1 MNNIMSYKEWIKDT
15 KGSIGKPRSAALK
28 AVDVALEKFDKV
40 KTSPNKDAVT
50 KALVAWQM
58 TKGNN
63 WKTSVRN
70 KSNAVENLYR
80 QLTGLGGSA
89 NMVALSHIR
98 DESRAIVTDLFL
110 HKKVVFR
117 PGLLTKIAGNK
128 LKSKVKVVKS
138 SGKVVKNITTLSI
151 SSSSSSSTSN
161 SAAASSRAMALSKKI
176 SHDLIPSNIRV
187 DVLSAMS
194 KIMPTFAV
202 ELQAACL
209 PFVGVIFS
217 GGSVCYSGYQVAQA
231 AYKQEN
237 SKTHVKLSL
246 STEEPEA
253 AFKALILMLERKT
266 QQKTEKFAKGLA
278 DFGSKL
284 ASTLADGGTA
294 TNAAIG
300 LASGLIKLLMILR
313 IVVRDIQER
322 NAANVVLKQPIIGVE
337 LFEANPLMGAYLIC
351 CAPTSV
357 LVNTMLD
364 SKNFNKPG
372 MMDKVEQ
379 ATKKHLK
386 PLKSR
391 ARSLITE
398 HRMYIPG
405 LQNFPGLLKKNKK
418 NLKDMMARNG
428 KTGMQGLGADD
439 FDDLSAA

>member
-138 SGKVVKNITTLSI
+138 SGKVVKNIATLSS

-253 AFKALILMLERKT
+253 EFKAFILMLERIT
-266 QQKTEKFAKGLA
+266 
-278 DFGSKL
+278 
-284 ASTLADGGTA
+284 
-294 TNAAIG
+294 
-300 LASGLIKLLMILR
+300 
-313 IVVRDIQER
+313 
-322 NAANVVLKQPIIGVE
+322 
-337 LFEANPLMGAYLIC
+337 
-351 CAPTSV
+351 
-357 LVNTMLD
+357 
-364 SKNFNKPG
+364 
-372 MMDKVEQ
+372 
-379 ATKKHLK
+379 HL
-386 PLKSR
+386 
-391 ARSLITE
+391 
-398 HRMYIPG
+398 
-405 LQNFPGLLKKNKK
+405 
-418 NLKDMMARNG
+418 
-428 KTGMQGLGADD
+428 
-439 FDDLSAA
+439 